1 MKRMP
6 FGLKLKVKFNFLRII
21 LLIIILGF
29 VLTSYLSIELLNK
42 NDPLYAYYYSLVIQS
57 SFTAI
62 VIILL
67 ITIVFFLHRTVGPLD
82 RIENELEKVINGNY
96 SVRITVRKKD
106 ILYSLIE
113 KINKVLEILSKKAN
127 K

>member
-6 FGLKLKVKFNFLRII
+6 LGLKLKIKFNFLRII

-29 VLTSYLSIELLNK
+29 VLTFYLSIELLNK
-42 NDPLYAYYYSLVIQS
+42 NDSLYAYYYSLVIQS
-57 SFTAI
+57 TFTAI

-67 ITIVFFLHRTVGPLD
+67 ITIVFFLHRTIGPLD

-96 SVRITVRKKD
+96 YVRITVRKKD
-106 ILYSLIE
+106 VLYSLIE